1 MNVFEFVLTAIGMV
15 IIGVWGL
22 VVIAKFCGLLDDK
35 NKNK

>member
-22 VVIAKFCGLLDDK
+22 VIIAKWAGLLNEEKKDK
-35 NKNK
+35 